1 MTNSKTDHIPDAAE
15 KVELLN
21 CPFCGEQPEIY
32 HDLTLDWV
40 IRCDYRRCGARAS
53 VNSSPKEKAITAWN
67 TRHDSRA
74 SVLDEVLE
82 QAETMAWPYRLNDS
96 GEAVGPE
103 KFWVKISDLKKL
115 LGE

>member
-1 MTNSKTDHIPDAAE
+1 MKSPPE
-15 KVELLN
+15 KEASELKA

-53 VNSSPKEKAITAWN
+53 VNSSPKEKAIAAWN
-67 TRHDSRA
+67 TRHDSRS

-82 QAETMAWPYRLNDS
+82 EFSDRIKYTDWAEDGYTW
-96 GEAVGPE
+96 
-103 KFWVKISDLKKL
+103 LKQIIQKAK
-115 LGE
+115 EQKR